1 MNAHH
6 ASQNN
11 EAPRILTVKAT
22 LSRVTL
28 SVEGRELSL
37 TDTECRILFCLGI
50 LRGKFVPQ
58 RRLVRRVYGQGASR
72 DPVWHLEQDMAHLRM
87 KLEILLGIDPVR
99 FDADEGYCLDGSFE
113 IVMEDA
119 PIGPG
124 SQP

>member
-1 MNAHH
+1 MNEHT
-6 ASQNN
+6 ASPED
-11 EAPRILTVKAT
+11 EAPKVLTVRAT

-28 SVEGRELSL
+28 SVDNRELSL

-50 LRGKFVPQ
+50 LRGQFVPQ
-58 RRLVRRVYGQGASR
+58 RRLVRRIYGQGSSR

-87 KLEILLGIDPVR
+87 KLETLLGIDPIR

-119 PIGPG
+119 PIGPA
-124 SQP
+124 PKP